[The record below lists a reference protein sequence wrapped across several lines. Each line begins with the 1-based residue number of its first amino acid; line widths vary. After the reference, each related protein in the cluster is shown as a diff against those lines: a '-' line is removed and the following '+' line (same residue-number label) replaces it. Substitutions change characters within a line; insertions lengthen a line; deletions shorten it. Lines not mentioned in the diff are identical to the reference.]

1 MLKRFFKKIFNSL
14 LEEVN
19 NIKKNKITN
28 INNHIL
34 LIEDVPTKKIIDT
47 ILLIVQKDIHF
58 DINKHIYECIYL
70 GKEFKFEIVISKDIT
85 SISSDNE
92 VFINEVYQYLKK
104 YNQSI
109 YC

>member
-1 MLKRFFKKIFNSL
+1 MLKSFFKKIFNSL

-34 LIEDVPTKKIIDT
+34 LIEDVATEKIIDI
-47 ILLIVQKDIHF
+47 ILIITKQDIHF
-58 DINKHIYECIYL
+58 DINQHIYECIYL
-70 GKEFKFEIVISKDIT
+70 GKATKFELVVGNSIT

-92 VFINEVYQYLKK
+92 VFINEVYQYLKR
-104 YNQSI
+104 Y
-109 YC
+109 YY